1 MSIIETMKL
10 YKRINGLYLSIL
22 YSLSAFPSKVF
33 AQTNLQVNKAELGWQ
48 IPDIGDIITF
58 MIRLFFVLAGV
69 AALLYLLMGAFSW
82 ITSGGNKENVEKA
95 RDKIQ
100 AAIVGIILI
109 IIVVAILATF
119 EKIVFDQKLCFG
131 LTCDISIPPLIK

>member
-1 MSIIETMKL
+1 MKL
-10 YKRINGLYLSIL
+10 KKALNSIFL
-22 YSLSAFPSKVF
+22 FIASGVF
-33 AQTNLQVNKAELGWQ
+33 AQDKLQVDTGELGWQ
-48 IPDIGDIITF
+48 IPQMGDIITF
-58 MIRLFFVLAGV
+58 MIRLFFVIAGV
-69 AALLYLLMGAFSW
+69 AALLYLLLGAFSW

-119 EKIVFDQKLCFG
+119 EKIVFGGKLCFG
-131 LTCDISIPPLIK
+131 LTCDISIPSLIQ